1 MSSNRNG
8 ILAGGNFITDYVK
21 LIDAWPEQDTLASI
35 RSETMSNGGG
45 PYNILKD
52 LAAMVPQLPLEAC
65 GLVGEDA
72 NGDWILDDCRS
83 AGIDVGQMHRT
94 SKANTSY
101 TDAMTVANTG
111 RRTFFHQRGAN
122 ALLSPEHF
130 DFSKSNARIFMLG
143 FLMLLDNLDAIDE
156 EGVTG
161 AAKVLR
167 KAREAG
173 MITAVDCVSEPGETF
188 KHVVLSALAET
199 NLLFIN
205 EFEIGQVIGREVPA
219 ERSAMEEAAL
229 ELASHAV
236 REDTQVI
243 VHAVTGGVV
252 ANRNGLLASH
262 PSLALPDSEI
272 AGATGAG
279 DAFAS
284 GFLLGVHEGLS
295 TEECLRYGA
304 CAAAMSLRDP
314 TPSGGIMSLKDC
326 LELGE
331 RYGWRDFSIHAPV
344 YASI

>member
-52 LAAMVPQLPLEAC
+52 LAAMVPQLPLKAC

-72 NGDWILDDCRS
+72 NGDWILEDCRK
-83 AGIDVGQMHRT
+83 AGIDIGQIHRT

-101 TDAMTVANTG
+101 TDAMTVATTG

-143 FLMLLDNLDAIDE
+143 FLMLLDSLDAIDE
-156 EGVTG
+156 DGDTG

-173 MITAVDCVSEPGETF
+173 MITAVDCVSEPDAKF
-188 KHVVLSALAET
+188 KHVVLAALAEAD
-199 NLLFIN
+199 LLFLN
-205 EFEIGQVIGREVPA
+205 EYEIGQVIGRKVPA
-219 ERSAMEEAAL
+219 ERAAMEQAAL
-229 ELASHAV
+229 ELASLAK
-236 REDTQVI
+236 RDDTRVI
-243 VHAVTGGVV
+243 VHAVNGAVV
-252 ANRNGLLASH
+252 AKRDGSIAAH
-262 PSLALPDSEI
+262 PSVALPETEI

-284 GFLLGVHEGLS
+284 GFLLGVHEGLDS
-295 TEECLRYGA
+295 SECLRYA
-304 CAAAMSLRDP
+304 VCAATMSLSHP
-314 TPSGGIMSLKDC
+314 TPSGGMRPLEDC
-326 LELGE
+326 LNLGVLHGYRRFDSE
-331 RYGWRDFSIHAPV
+331 RLIGF
-344 YASI
+344 

>member
-1 MSSNRNG
+1 MSAEQQERVG

-21 LIDAWPEQDTLASI
+21 LIEAWPEQDTLASI

-52 LAAMVPQLPLEAC
+52 LAAMVPELPLEAC

-72 NGDWILDDCRS
+72 NGDWILEDCTS
-83 AGIDVGQMHRT
+83 AGIDVSRMHRT

-101 TDAMTVANTG
+101 TDAMTVASTG

-130 DFSKSNARIFMLG
+130 DFSQSKARVFMLG
-143 FLMLLDNLDAIDE
+143 FLMLLDTLDAIDE
-156 EGVTG
+156 NGVTG

-188 KHVVLSALAET
+188 KQVVLSALAEAD
-199 NLLFIN
+199 LLFLN
-205 EFEIGQVIGREVPA
+205 EFEIGQVLGREVPA
-219 ERSAMEEAAL
+219 ERAAMEAAAR
-229 ELASHAV
+229 ELAAQAT
-236 REDTQVI
+236 RDNTQVI
-243 VHAVTGGVV
+243 VHAVAGAVV
-252 ANRNGLLASH
+252 AKRDGSVATH
-262 PSLALPDSEI
+262 ASLALPDAEI

-279 DAFAS
+279 DAFAA
-284 GFLLGVHEGLS
+284 GFLLGVHEGLES
-295 TEECLRYGA
+295 EECLRHAA

-314 TPSGGIMSLKDC
+314 TPSAGMGTLKDC
-326 LELGE
+326 LELGK
-331 RYGWRDFSIHAPV
+331 RHGWRDF
-344 YASI
+344 